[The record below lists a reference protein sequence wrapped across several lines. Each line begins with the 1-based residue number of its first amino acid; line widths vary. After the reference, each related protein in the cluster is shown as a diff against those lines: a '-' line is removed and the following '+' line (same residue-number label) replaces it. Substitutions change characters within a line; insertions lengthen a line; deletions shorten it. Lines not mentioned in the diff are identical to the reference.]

1 MQVSNEINDN
11 SHNIFIVP
19 ETTTKILPKAFRIQ
33 KVIWWL
39 SVDNY
44 IKFLKEY
51 ISLLDGDIIKKYPLP
66 QFFWFSQ
73 LTNDITHF
81 VQSESARLFLLRN
94 GINEDNIVFVEDY
107 LSQEFIMNT
116 VDKDNTP
123 MENIVVYNSKKGI
136 ETTQKLMTA
145 RPDICWKPI
154 QNMTPQEVHNLLR
167 RAKVYIDFGNHP
179 GKDQIPR
186 EAALSD
192 CVVITGRRGAADNDI
207 DINIPDKLKIMDND
221 IEKILTRIDEVLAE
235 YDYAYRQRIKDVF
248 PRFRQELIETFMRNE
263 DDIPQWSAVVNDE
276 AGTGIKMAKV
286 LANTPSE
293 FNVKFIVDDK
303 LANPQNAVSD
313 VIVRKERCYLPVG
326 GGEDIE
332 IITAADADFLYGE
345 KRIMKFFALEKK
357 DGWHEQLIAQLVH
370 VPEQDIL
377 LV

>member
-1 MQVSNEINDN
+1 M
-11 SHNIFIVP
+11 
-19 ETTTKILPKAFRIQ
+19 
-33 KVIWWL
+33 
-39 SVDNY
+39 
-44 IKFLKEY
+44 FLV
-51 ISLLDGDIIKKYPLP
+51 
-66 QFFWFSQ
+66 
-73 LTNDITHF
+73 H
-81 VQSESARLFLLRN
+81 N

-107 LSQEFIMNT
+107 LSQEFIMDT
-116 VDKDNTP
+116 VDSDNIP
-123 MENIVVYNSKKGI
+123 KENIVVYNPKKGI
-136 ETTQKLMTA
+136 ETTQKLMND
-145 RPDICWKPI
+145 RPNICWKPI

-167 RAKVYIDFGNHP
+167 RAKVYIDFGNHL
-179 GKDQIPR
+179 GKDRIPR

-207 DINIPDKLKIMDND
+207 DINIPDKFKIMDND

-235 YDYAYRQRIKDVF
+235 YDSAYREQYAYRQRIRDDF
-248 PRFRQELIETFMRNE
+248 PRFRQELIETFMINE

-313 VIVRKERCYLPVG
+313 VIVRKERCYLPVSD
-326 GGEDIE
+326 GEDIE

-357 DGWHEQLIAQLVH
+357 DVWQVQLIA
-370 VPEQDIL
+370 
-377 LV
+377 